1 MIPAIEHIDYYQH
14 THYIHLLT
22 AKELQIPALQVFGNQ
37 NRKNATESLPPH
49 FHKNCFEITY
59 ISAGSAVFS
68 IDGTD
73 YKLSGGDVFITLPN
87 QIHSTNSIPISVCEM
102 YWIQLEADSK
112 HFMYL
117 NQTAADSLI
126 HQLSLFKSPL
136 LHTDSKE
143 IYPLLKSAFD
153 LCAQGRNPQLAGQ
166 YLGLVLYKL
175 IEYQNIITSRPTPD
189 IGQAL
194 NYISEHITEDLSL
207 EQLADISHLS
217 VSQFKQ
223 KFKNQ
228 VGVSPRQYINYE
240 KIECAKGLL
249 LKGVSVTEAASIL
262 GFDNSSY
269 FAVVFKRFNMCSPTE
284 YVKRKASPVH
294 MD

>member
-14 THYIHLLT
+14 THHLHLLT
-22 AKELQIPALQVFGNQ
+22 ANELHIPALRVFGKQ

-59 ISAGSAVFS
+59 ISTGSAIFA
-68 IDGTD
+68 IDGTN
-73 YKLSGGDVFITLPN
+73 YKLSGGDIFLTLPN

-102 YWIQLEADSK
+102 YWFQIEAAPE
-112 HFMYL
+112 HFLFL
-117 NQTAADSLI
+117 NKTAASHLI
-126 HQLSLFKSPL
+126 ESLSLFDTPQL
-136 LHTDSKE
+136 RTGNTE
-143 IYPLLKSAFD
+143 IYRLIKSAFS
-153 LCAQGRNPQLAGQ
+153 LCEQGSNPQMASQ
-166 YLGLVLYKL
+166 YLSLVLYKL
-175 IEYQNIITSRPTPD
+175 IELKNESSFNITPD

-194 NYISEHITEDLSL
+194 NYIKEHITEELSL

-228 VGVSPRQYINYE
+228 IGVAPRQFINSE
-240 KIECAKGLL
+240 KIESAKELL
-249 LKGVSVTEAASIL
+249 LNGYSVTDVASML

-284 YVKRKASPVH
+284 YVRRKTET
-294 MD
+294 DGK

>member
-1 MIPAIEHIDYYQH
+1 MTPAIEHVDHYQH
-14 THYIHLLT
+14 THSLHLLT
-22 AKELQIPALQVFGNQ
+22 ANELHIPALRVFGKQ

-59 ISAGSAVFS
+59 LSAGSAVFS

-73 YKLSGGDVFITLPN
+73 YKLNGGDVFITLPN
-87 QIHSTNSIPISVCEM
+87 QVHSTNSIPISVCEM
-102 YWIQLEADSK
+102 YWFQIEADPE

-117 NQTAADSLI
+117 NQTAAESLI
-126 HQLSLFKSPL
+126 SQLSLFESPL
-136 LHTDSKE
+136 LHTDIKE
-143 IYPLLKSAFD
+143 IYPLLKPAFQ
-153 LCAQGRNPQLAGQ
+153 LCAQNRNPQLAGQ

-175 IEYQNIITSRPTPD
+175 IEYQDKITSCPTPD

-194 NYISEHITEDLSL
+194 NYIADHITEEILL

-240 KIECAKGLL
+240 KIEHAKGLL
-249 LKGVSVTEAASIL
+249 LDGYSVTDVASML

-269 FAVVFKRFNMCSPTE
+269 FSVVFKRFNMCSPTE
-284 YVKRKASPVH
+284 YVMKKKN
-294 MD
+294 